1 MLCMSKRRSD
11 VLMGSEEDSEDTV
24 LERTGM
30 DDGLKQKDRCTY
42 MTWVRVNVCQLLLT
56 FMRW

>member
-1 MLCMSKRRSD
+1 
-11 VLMGSEEDSEDTV
+11 MGSEEDSEDTV